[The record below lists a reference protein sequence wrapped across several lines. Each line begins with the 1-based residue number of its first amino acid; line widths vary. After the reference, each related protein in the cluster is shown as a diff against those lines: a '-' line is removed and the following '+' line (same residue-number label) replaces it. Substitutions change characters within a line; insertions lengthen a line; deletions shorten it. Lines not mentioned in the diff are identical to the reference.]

1 MDADLEKLRDGNFCL
16 LKTLDL
22 LKTTVKTAVKT
33 LAFVWSNFLQL
44 MRINEIRVLQSKGT
58 INIQVLNIRAS
69 FLPVVISFTEL
80 YHRVPAII
88 FKKKKV
94 YYCSILSS
102 RPISRVLKCLD
113 KKLNN
118 NRKKKKTYAE
128 LIILF
133 TWCKK
138 RTMRSNYCSR
148 VIKAQ
153 FLLLSSIYVDT

>member
-1 MDADLEKLRDGNFCL
+1 MFWNGILQWRCEFYQKGNMFLISCSNGN
-16 LKTLDL
+16 LKFKVHPRK
-22 LKTTVKTAVKT
+22 KTRSNQ
-33 LAFVWSNFLQL
+33 FVNDKQL
-44 MRINEIRVLQSKGT
+44 YLQSNGH
-58 INIQVLNIRAS
+58 NLW
-69 FLPVVISFTEL
+69 
-80 YHRVPAII
+80 
-88 FKKKKV
+88 KKKKV